1 MKRAIPARYGVGA
14 ALLVV
19 GAVATHAW
27 FNQTHGLDSLREYR
41 SAPEPIA
48 PPPGDA
54 RLYGVIEPLGSPPTP
69 GGNAQMEQHERT
81 VFSQHGEDGVI
92 ERIFELIPPTTTY
105 AVEFGGGDGVTLSN
119 VRNLIVNQ
127 GWSALMI
134 DGDPGL
140 VERCAEIYADVP
152 AAKCRYAWVY
162 PGNVELLF
170 EEQGVPKDLDLLVID
185 IDSNDWYVW
194 RAIHDF
200 RPKVVQVEYNGLV
213 APPQRMVVDFHPMN
227 YLDGP
232 YFGASI
238 QSFYELGKKKGYELV
253 YANRFGVNLWFVQEE
268 YFARFQIA
276 DNSPAALYR
285 PFKGRYSLTTDQL
298 GSIMKPDG
306 TPAEGFATELTW
318 KDLRITKRFRLDR

>member
-48 PPPGDA
+48 PPPGDD

-232 YFGASI
+232 TSAPAS
-238 QSFYELGKKKGYELV
+238 S
-253 YANRFGVNLWFVQEE
+253 RSTSS
-268 YFARFQIA
+268 ARRKA
-276 DNSPAALYR
+276 TSSSTRTDSASTCGSSRRSTSLASRSRTTRRRLSTGRSRAATR
-285 PFKGRYSLTTDQL
+285 
-298 GSIMKPDG
+298 
-306 TPAEGFATELTW
+306 
-318 KDLRITKRFRLDR
+318 